1 MIGLQSRLIQTTV
14 GDYDLQIRK
23 RHFVHLDVIISSMLI
38 VSRVSD
44 RIDSTLSTVQGLIT
58 HTERFIVLI
67 EPENSVVERGCKY
80 QKTVRNQETIFPS
93 ERDCLYMN
101 TPNGCPII
109 LDETNYGNHG
119 RLNAYYYTDSTRD
132 DEYVTFDRFPYD
144 LNWSNEAGLKVG

>member
-1 MIGLQSRLIQTTV
+1 MEL
-14 GDYDLQIRK
+14 K
-23 RHFVHLDVIISSMLI
+23 
-38 VSRVSD
+38 
-44 RIDSTLSTVQGLIT
+44 
-58 HTERFIVLI
+58 I

-93 ERDCLYMN
+93 ERDWLYMN
-101 TPNGCPII
+101 TPNGCPIT

-144 LNWSNEAGLKVG
+144 LNWSNEAGLKVSQLQSIFRNFHFKCNQCESKPNATRTGSGRDACYYSPRSFETYC

>member
-1 MIGLQSRLIQTTV
+1 MELI
-14 GDYDLQIRK
+14 
-23 RHFVHLDVIISSMLI
+23 
-38 VSRVSD
+38 
-44 RIDSTLSTVQGLIT
+44 
-58 HTERFIVLI
+58 I

-101 TPNGCPII
+101 TPNGCPIV